1 MNSIAKILAPLALVA
16 TILPPVL
23 YLFKTMSEGT
33 MKGTMLVATLLWF
46 ATAPFW
52 MKGGNE

>member
-1 MNSIAKILAPLALVA
+1 MQTAAKFIAPLALVA

-23 YLFKTMSEGT
+23 LLFKAMGPEA
-33 MKGTMLVATLLWF
+33 MKATMLAAAIAWF

-52 MKGGNE
+52 MKGGSE

>member
-1 MNSIAKILAPLALVA
+1 MRTAAKFIAPLALVA

-23 YLFKTMSEGT
+23 LFFKTMGPDM
-33 MKGTMLVATLLWF
+33 MKATMLVAAIAWF